1 MGMALDHYAIPIDII
16 LKSVRKILERRELEI
31 Q

>member
-16 LKSVRKILERRELEI
+16 LKSVSKILARRVIGI